1 MNLQRH
7 ILPVL
12 GILCFGL
19 VVVGCSNNPT
29 IEEDPVVL
37 SAWLAETTIVNGGSV
52 AVSYELTGGVD
63 TQWVM
68 AQFVEPSG
76 DVSVA
81 GFQGEATIRHI
92 GPLLQAGEY
101 SIFVRAL
108 TEDDLELS
116 TSPLMFFTVLEE

>member
-1 MNLQRH
+1 
-7 ILPVL
+7 
-12 GILCFGL
+12 
-19 VVVGCSNNPT
+19 VVCCSNNPT
-29 IEEDPVVL
+29 IEEDPVEL
-37 SAWLAETTIVNGGSV
+37 TAWLAETTIANGGSV
-52 AVSYELTGGVD
+52 AVSYELTGGVV

-76 DVSVA
+76 NVSVA

-92 GPLLQAGEY
+92 GPLFQAGEY

-108 TEDDLELS
+108 TEDGVELS